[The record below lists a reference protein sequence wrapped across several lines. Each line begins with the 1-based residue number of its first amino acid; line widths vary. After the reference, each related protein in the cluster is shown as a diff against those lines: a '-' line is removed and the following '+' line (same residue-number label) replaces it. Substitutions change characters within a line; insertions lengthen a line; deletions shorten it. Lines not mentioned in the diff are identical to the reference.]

1 MAAWFTGPAL
11 LVTVAI
17 FFLRVTDM
25 SLDTLRVLFVMRG
38 RKSSAWICGFF
49 QSALFVMAISSV
61 LRNLDNPLNVVAYAS
76 GFATGSVVGIMLEEK
91 LAIGYTHMSIV
102 SPRRGDALAQV
113 LRNEGYAVTEIPG
126 RGKDGTVNILSV
138 SILRK
143 NIDKVSDLVQQTD
156 PEAFVTRE
164 EVRAVRRGFW
174 RA

>member
-1 MAAWFTGPAL
+1 MSEWLTGSAL
-11 LVTVAI
+11 LMTVAI

-49 QSALFVMAISSV
+49 QSSLFILAISSV
-61 LRNLDNPLNVVAYAS
+61 LGNLDNPLNVIAYAS

-91 LAIGYTHMSIV
+91 LAIGYTHMRII
-102 SPRRGDALAQV
+102 SPRLGDALAQV
-113 LRNEGYAVTEIPG
+113 LRSEGYAVTEIPG

-143 NIDKVSDLVQQTD
+143 NTDKVSDLVQQTD

>member
-1 MAAWFTGPAL
+1 
-11 LVTVAI
+11 
-17 FFLRVTDM
+17 
-25 SLDTLRVLFVMRG
+25 MRG

-49 QSALFVMAISSV
+49 QSSLFILAISSV
-61 LRNLDNPLNVVAYAS
+61 LGNLDNPLNVIAYAS

-91 LAIGYTHMSIV
+91 LAIGYTHMRII
-102 SPRRGDALAQV
+102 SPRLGDALAQV
-113 LRNEGYAVTEIPG
+113 LRSEGYAVTEIPG

-143 NIDKVSDLVQQTD
+143 NTDKVSDLVQQTD